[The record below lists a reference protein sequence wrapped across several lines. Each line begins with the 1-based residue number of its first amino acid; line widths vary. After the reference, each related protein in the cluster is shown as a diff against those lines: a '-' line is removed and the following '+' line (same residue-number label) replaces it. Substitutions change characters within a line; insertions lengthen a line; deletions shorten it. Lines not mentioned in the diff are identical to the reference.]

1 MRNIS
6 AVAQVYDDADNNEDR
21 RKELNNAIYLCT
33 EKIKVNCKDDELK
46 AQLYSDR
53 AAAHFQLGEQFCTF
67 SFTLYVKKKYLISA
81 WNLSTILKA
90 VGADSDR
97 YCGAETL

>member
-53 AAAHFQLGEQFCTF
+53 AAAHFQLGEKFCTF

>member
-6 AVAQVYDDADNNEDR
+6 VVAQVHDDEDNNEYR

-53 AAAHFQLGEQFCTF
+53 AAAHFQLGEKFCTF
-67 SFTLYVKKKYLISA
+67 LFTLYVKKNYLISP
-81 WNLSTILKA
+81 
-90 VGADSDR
+90 
-97 YCGAETL
+97 

>member
-6 AVAQVYDDADNNEDR
+6 AVAQVYDDADNNEYR

-53 AAAHFQLGEQFCTF
+53 AAAHFQLGEKFCTF
-67 SFTLYVKKKYLISA
+67 FLPFMSRKI
-81 WNLSTILKA
+81 I
-90 VGADSDR
+90 
-97 YCGAETL
+97 

>member
-1 MRNIS
+1 MTLVHSTIKFLLYTLTLFNAQHFS
-6 AVAQVYDDADNNEDR
+6 SAQVYDDADNNEDR

-53 AAAHFQLGEQFCTF
+53 AAAHFQLGEKFCTF
-67 SFTLYVKKKYLISA
+67 SFTLYVKKKYLIS
-81 WNLSTILKA
+81 L
-90 VGADSDR
+90 
-97 YCGAETL
+97 